1 MNKFEIKNKEK
12 IMKKIIKIMLA
23 LIIAVMMTFASGC
36 NQADTM
42 RNNIQKEADKFN
54 VYRKITF
61 VNLYTGQLL
70 YSAEGYFSVQT
81 TYQNDYQGQ
90 QEIGIVFNVA
100 KNEYKMDYF
109 SIAENVCYVIEQ
121 VENTT
126 GNPYHW
132 KIVWYIAIP
141 ENVGG

>member
-1 MNKFEIKNKEK
+1 
-12 IMKKIIKIMLA
+12 MKKIIKIMLT
-23 LIIAVMMTFASGC
+23 LTIAAMMVFASGC
-36 NQADTM
+36 SQAGTM

-61 VNLYTGQLL
+61 VNLCTGQLL

-81 TYQNDYQGQ
+81 TYNNEYQGQ
-90 QEIGIVFNVA
+90 QEIGLVFNVA

-126 GNPYHW
+126 GNPHHY

>member
-1 MNKFEIKNKEK
+1 
-12 IMKKIIKIMLA
+12 MKRIVAA
-23 LIIAVMMTFASGC
+23 LIVVMMIFSSGC

-54 VYRKITF
+54 VCRKITF

-81 TYQNDYQGQ
+81 TYKNEYQGQ
-90 QEIGIVFNVA
+90 QEIGLVFHIA
-100 KNEYKMDYF
+100 ENEYKMDYF

-126 GNPYHW
+126 GNPYYW

>member
-1 MNKFEIKNKEK
+1 
-12 IMKKIIKIMLA
+12 MKKIIKIMLA
-23 LIIAVMMTFASGC
+23 ITIAVMTVFSIGC

-42 RNNIQKEADKFN
+42 KHNIQKEANKFN

-70 YSAEGYFSVQT
+70 YSAEGYFSVQS
-81 TYQNDYQGQ
+81 TYENNYQGQ
-90 QEIGIVFNVA
+90 QEIGLVFNVA

-132 KIVWYIAIP
+132 KIVWYIALP
-141 ENVGG
+141 ENVSG

>member
-1 MNKFEIKNKEK
+1 
-12 IMKKIIKIMLA
+12 MKKFCKIL
-23 LIIAVMMTFASGC
+23 LIIICILSCVCFVACNESC
-36 NQADTM
+36 NQANTV
-42 RNNIQKEADKFN
+42 RHNIQQDANKFD

-70 YSAEGYFSVQT
+70 YSAEGYFSVQS
-81 TYQNDYQGQ
+81 TYTNEYQGQ
-90 QEIGIVFNVA
+90 QEVGLVFKVGRNQ
-100 KNEYKMDYF
+100 YKMDYF

-121 VENTT
+121 IENTT

-132 KIVWYIAIP
+132 KIVWYIPFP

>member
-1 MNKFEIKNKEK
+1 
-12 IMKKIIKIMLA
+12 MKKIIKIMLA
-23 LIIAVMMTFASGC
+23 LTISVMMIFTFGC
-36 NQADTM
+36 SQADTM

-81 TYQNDYQGQ
+81 TYKNEYQGQ
-90 QEIGIVFNVA
+90 QEIGLVFNIA
-100 KNEYKMDYF
+100 ENEYKMDYF

-126 GNPYHW
+126 WNPYYW

>member
-1 MNKFEIKNKEK
+1 
-12 IMKKIIKIMLA
+12 MKKIIKIMLA
-23 LIIAVMMTFASGC
+23 LTNAVMMVFTFGC
-36 NQADTM
+36 SQADTM
-42 RNNIQKEADKFN
+42 RNNIQEEADKFN

-81 TYQNDYQGQ
+81 TYKNAYQGQ
-90 QEIGIVFNVA
+90 QEIGLVFNVA

-121 VENTT
+121 TENTT